1 MSQENV
7 EVVRRLYG
15 LWPGRVSTAQEVL
28 DPEVVI
34 DIAAT
39 VLTPAIYHGVDG
51 FLRFVERIGEM
62 WEELQVEPEEL
73 IDVGDNVVAA
83 VRMAGVGRGRTVRAE
98 TRVFTTW
105 TFRDGKVQRY
115 TSYGTKRQALESVGL
130 RE

>member
-1 MSQENV
+1 MSQEKV

-15 LWPGRVSTAQEVL
+15 LWPDRVSTAQEVL
-28 DPEVVI
+28 DPDVVI

-39 VLTPAIYHGVDG
+39 VLTAGLYHGVDG

-62 WEELQVEPEEL
+62 WEQLRVEPEEL
-73 IDVGDNVVAA
+73 IDAGDNVVAA
-83 VRMAGVGRGRTVRAE
+83 VRMSGMRRGHTVRAE

-105 TFRDGKVQRY
+105 TFRDGKVLRY
-115 TSYGTKRQALESVGL
+115 TSYGTKRQALEAVGL

>member
-15 LWPGRVSTAQEVL
+15 LWPDRVSTAQEVL
-28 DPEVVI
+28 DPDVVI

-73 IDVGDNVVAA
+73 SMRVTMWSRSFGCRGCGAA
-83 VRMAGVGRGRTVRAE
+83 AP
-98 TRVFTTW
+98 
-105 TFRDGKVQRY
+105 
-115 TSYGTKRQALESVGL
+115 
-130 RE
+130 